1 MNIFFK
7 KVYKFNWDKNR
18 PEEIIVD
25 PKANDF
31 IDYISELIE
40 FVLDDDRRKR
50 YLFPDFTTAT
60 KTSINDIL
68 NGDKEAAAV
77 SFAKRLLKI
86 EMGVQD
92 RIEHLDREVQK
103 GIMIQTLVERNDKR
117 YFLII
122 KAEHADFINET
133 DNKKATGLPIKK
145 KIFKAFSAQINAKD
159 KLKYGYVSDYRTSI
173 STYWWSSF
181 LELQEEYTAEYNTA
195 AAFNAIEKKVLNKI
209 KEDYRSDYMY
219 LRNATVQYFRSQEEF
234 VLTDYVNHLF
244 KKYTPEDPMLDVE
257 DLTKKIQALPE
268 KEDFESRFDIIKDKI
283 KKRMIKKVALSDQLE
298 LVLKEDIDWG
308 KTIMAEKI
316 NGAKFIRI
324 RTNEGYD
331 HFYKK

>member
-1 MNIFFK
+1 
-7 KVYKFNWDKNR
+7 
-18 PEEIIVD
+18 
-25 PKANDF
+25 
-31 IDYISELIE
+31 
-40 FVLDDDRRKR
+40 
-50 YLFPDFTTAT
+50 
-60 KTSINDIL
+60 
-68 NGDKEAAAV
+68 
-77 SFAKRLLKI
+77 
-86 EMGVQD
+86 
-92 RIEHLDREVQK
+92 
-103 GIMIQTLVERNDKR
+103 
-117 YFLII
+117 
-122 KAEHADFINET
+122 
-133 DNKKATGLPIKK
+133 
-145 KIFKAFSAQINAKD
+145 
-159 KLKYGYVSDYRTSI
+159 
-173 STYWWSSF
+173 
-181 LELQEEYTAEYNTA
+181 
-195 AAFNAIEKKVLNKI
+195 
-209 KEDYRSDYMY
+209 MY